1 MWKHKNKDEEIEQ
14 NKTKYK
20 SSLITSIQ
28 GSTPIKAEFEFL
40 FSISNLYECSSFL
53 QSYSQ
58 FSWLWLCLGLKMN

>member
-28 GSTPIKAEFEFL
+28 FTKSMQIEL
-40 FSISNLYECSSFL
+40 
-53 QSYSQ
+53 SQ
-58 FSWLWLCLGLKMN
+58 LLWMMFRGWKFCQLH

>member
-28 GSTPIKAEFEFL
+28 FTKSCK
-40 FSISNLYECSSFL
+40 SNYNSYYEWCSECESSFKCIKDSSIESIPKL
-53 QSYSQ
+53 
-58 FSWLWLCLGLKMN
+58 FKIAN